1 MDIPRTVRTALA
13 DRSVSG
19 ATCLEAGAGMGN
31 TTAGLLANGASRV
44 YAVTNDPE
52 HATAVRERFGDAE
65 GGRIDDEGEER
76 RFDGERGWTDG
87 EEEEGRFDSER
98 GRTAVLEAD
107 VRFLPLEPDSVEIIT
122 AHALFNLIGPL
133 SLEAVAAELT
143 RVADL
148 GCHLV
153 IDDYRPPPDDA
164 AVRELFALENAAAE
178 LATGEPAL
186 TFYPEGVLERLFA
199 GYGWEFDRQ
208 RVLLDPVPWTANHI
222 EAHATA
228 ALSMCSRLR
237 PELGEPLAAEVKRV
251 ATAIGEEST
260 GTMYSVALRL
270 PA

>member
-1 MDIPRTVRTALA
+1 MDIPRTVTTALA
-13 DRSVSG
+13 DRPVSG

-31 TTAGLLANGASRV
+31 TTAGLLADGASRV

-52 HATAVRERFGDAE
+52 HATAVRERFDGGE
-65 GGRIDDEGEER
+65 G
-76 RFDGERGWTDG
+76 GWTDSEG
-87 EEEEGRFDSER
+87 EGER
-98 GRTAVLEAD
+98 TDGESGRTAVLEAD
-107 VRFLPLEPDSVEIIT
+107 LRALPLETDSVEIIT
-122 AHALFNLIGPL
+122 AHGLFNLIGPP
-133 SLEAVAAELT
+133 SLEAVATELT

-153 IDDYRPPPDDA
+153 VDDYRPPPDDA
-164 AVRELFALENAAAE
+164 AVRELFALENAVAE
-178 LATGEPAL
+178 LATGKPAL
-186 TFYPEGVLERLFA
+186 TFYPEAVLERLFA
-199 GYGWEFDRQ
+199 GYGWEFDRK
-208 RVLLDPVPWTANHI
+208 RILLDPVPWTASHI

-228 ALSMCSRLR
+228 ALSLCSRLR